1 MRDLQKDWNVLYG
14 IIDWIAIPK
23 QQIVKEWLE
32 RAIKAE
38 AENAKLRAV
47 VEAAREYKTA
57 FDTAVANPNKHGM
70 ALYSLMDNVARA
82 ETLLFEALDE

>member
-32 RAIKAE
+32 RATKAE

-47 VEAAREYKTA
+47 VDAAGKDYDK
-57 FDTAVANPNKHGM
+57 
-70 ALYSLMDNVARA
+70 
-82 ETLLFEALDE
+82 